1 MALDVS
7 ALYQHPTILSLSG
20 SPGCMRYA
28 LVTSRANP
36 DTDSYDAALEIG
48 DIAGRGQPPR
58 RLTSEG
64 QVSSAPPCCHRM
76 EAVPPSSGPG
86 RAMTGRVCTPRQST
100 NPGAKL
106 RASRAVPVRWREER
120 YLRVDT
126 RSCPCAHVSHLHRHA
141 CIAGPVASGNAVTAS
156 QQPKNTAAP
165 VLFSEPCCTPRPP
178 PPLDS
183 PRHS

>member
-20 SPGCMRYA
+20 SPGCTRYA

-64 QVSSAPPCCHRM
+64 QVSSALLSPD
-76 EAVPPSSGPG
+76 G
-86 RAMTGRVCTPRQST
+86 
-100 NPGAKL
+100 
-106 RASRAVPVRWREER
+106 SRAAFIG
-120 YLRVDT
+120 T
-126 RSCPCAHVSHLHRHA
+126 RPGHDGQGVYTSAVHQPRCEVAGFTRCACSLA
-141 CIAGPVASGNAVTAS
+141 
-156 QQPKNTAAP
+156 
-165 VLFSEPCCTPRPP
+165 
-178 PPLDS
+178 
-183 PRHS
+183 